1 MIKIKNIK
9 AFFTQFS
16 VSAFL
21 WVLCFLGLSQ
31 VAFAKN
37 EVSEIKERGRIVLVT
52 NAEFEPFEYKEG
64 SETVGI
70 DIDIAKEIAKRMGVE
85 IEIKDVSFDALPLEL
100 SRGSCDFALAG
111 ISYSEDKD
119 RNVDFSNEAYFDAKQ
134 AIIVPKE
141 SRIKGREDLSGKKI
155 GVHMGTTGDIY
166 CTEHFKNSEI
176 SRLPNSTL
184 AVLEMISGRIDAVVI
199 DNLPAKNLEAKHA
212 GLIKVLDDYL
222 FEEQYRVVVPEG
234 SELRDYIDKILVE
247 LKQDGT
253 IEKIIESYTSSP
265 YDFGHGF
272 WGLVYNG
279 LINKGRYKNILE
291 GLCNT
296 LKITC
301 GALIIGVVIG
311 SVIAFAK
318 LSKSKKI
325 SMKILK
331 KLADFYLTV
340 IRGTPVVVQLFV
352 IYYFIFVSTDL
363 SKVAVAMIAFG
374 INSGAYVGVVLQ
386 SGILSVDSGQ
396 YEAARS
402 LGLSSKD
409 AMIKV
414 VFPQA
419 LKNVIANLCNEFIDL
434 IKETSVAGFIGIMDL
449 SRAGDIIRT
458 QTLDPFVPLLSV
470 ALIYLLIV
478 SILSWFM
485 DLIERRLRKS
495 DIR

>member
-1 MIKIKNIK
+1 MKE
-9 AFFTQFS
+9 FFKTLLRIS
-16 VSAFL
+16 
-21 WVLCFLGLSQ
+21 CFLCIFFMLESRRYI
-31 VAFAKN
+31 FAQKDII
-37 EVSEIKERGRIVLVT
+37 SEIRERGYIALVT
-52 NAEFEPFEYKEG
+52 NAEFEPFEYKDG
-64 SETVGI
+64 NETVGI
-70 DIDIAKEIAKRMGVE
+70 DIDIAKEIAKSIGVE
-85 IEIKDVSFDALPLEL
+85 LRIKDVSFDALPLEL
-100 SRGSCDFALAG
+100 SRGNCDFALAG

-119 RNVDFSNEAYFDAKQ
+119 QNVDFSEESYFDAKQ
-134 AIIVPKE
+134 AIVVPKE
-141 SRIKGREDLSGKKI
+141 SKIKHEDDLYGKKI

-199 DNLPAKNLEAKHA
+199 DNLPAKNLVAKHA

-222 FEEQYRVVVPEG
+222 FEEQYRAVVPEG
-234 SELRDYIDKILVE
+234 SELRDYIDEILKE
-247 LKQDGT
+247 LKANGT
-253 IEKIIESYTSSP
+253 IDKIVENYVSGPS
-265 YDFGHGF
+265 DFGHGF
-272 WGLVYNG
+272 WGLIYNG
-279 LINKGRYKNILE
+279 LINKGRYINIIE

-296 LKITC
+296 IKITC
-301 GALIIGVVIG
+301 GALVIGVFIG
-311 SVIAFAK
+311 SIIAFAK
-318 LSKSKKI
+318 LNKSKNI
-325 SMKILK
+325 LMWLLK

-414 VFPQA
+414 IFPQA

-458 QTLDPFVPLLSV
+458 QTLDPFVPLLTV
-470 ALIYLLIV
+470 AFIYLLIV
-478 SILSWFM
+478 TTLSSVM

>member
-1 MIKIKNIK
+1 MKKIFNVLFGI
-9 AFFTQFS
+9 FCIFCLSDLGQ
-16 VSAFL
+16 VSFAQDD
-21 WVLCFLGLSQ
+21 VL
-31 VAFAKN
+31 
-37 EVSEIKERGRIVLVT
+37 SEIKEKGYITMVT

-70 DIDIAKEIAKRMGVE
+70 DIDIAKEIAKRIGVDLK
-85 IEIKDVSFDALPLEL
+85 IKDVSFDALPLEL
-100 SRGSCDFALAG
+100 VRGDCDFALAG
-111 ISYSEDKD
+111 ISYSEDKAQ
-119 RNVDFSNEAYFDAKQ
+119 NVDFSDESYFDAKQ

-141 SRIKGREDLSGKKI
+141 SKIKEENDLNGKKI
-155 GVHMGTTGDIY
+155 GVHMGTAGDIY
-166 CTEHFKNSEI
+166 CTEHFRNSEI

-199 DNLPAKNLEAKHA
+199 DNLPARNLEAKHA
-212 GLIKVLDDYL
+212 GLIKILDDYL
-222 FEEQYRVVVPEG
+222 FEEQYRVVVPKG
-234 SELRDYIDKILVE
+234 SELKSYIDEALRE
-247 LKQDGT
+247 LKSEGI
-253 IEKIIESYTSSP
+253 IEKIVDSYVYSP
-265 YDFGHGF
+265 FDSGHGF
-272 WGLVYNG
+272 LGLVYNG
-279 LINKGRYKNILE
+279 LISKGRYKNILE
-291 GLCNT
+291 GLGNT
-296 LKITC
+296 MQITC
-301 GALIIGVVIG
+301 GALVIGVFIG
-311 SVIAFAK
+311 SVIALLK
-318 LSKSKKI
+318 LSSSKNMIVKV
-325 SMKILK
+325 LK
-331 KLADFYLTV
+331 KFADFYLAV

-402 LGLSSKD
+402 LGLSKKD
-409 AMIKV
+409 AMVKV

-458 QTLDPFVPLLSV
+458 QTLDPFVPLLTV
-470 ALIYLLIV
+470 ATIYFLIV
-478 SILSWFM
+478 WTLSSVM
-485 DLIERRLRKS
+485 DFIERRLRRS